1 MIITKL
7 NFDISSLHVQ
17 DLLPQRAPF
26 IFVDSVLALDPDQ
39 KKCVTQFL
47 IKEDTLLMDQ
57 GHLSEG
63 GLVEVVAQT
72 CALYLGIFNKYILHK
87 EIQVGFIGAIK
98 KFIIFELPKQGDL
111 LSTEIL
117 ITTEFGEMKIAY
129 GTIKCAG
136 RDVAHGEFKIAIRN
150 E

>member
-1 MIITKL
+1 MTKL

-63 GLVEVVAQT
+63 GLEKLSPKLVLFTWESSINIYFIKRFRLDLSVLSKNSLFLSYQNRV
-72 CALYLGIFNKYILHK
+72 IF
-87 EIQVGFIGAIK
+87 
-98 KFIIFELPKQGDL
+98 
-111 LSTEIL
+111 
-117 ITTEFGEMKIAY
+117 
-129 GTIKCAG
+129 
-136 RDVAHGEFKIAIRN
+136 
-150 E
+150 

>member
-1 MIITKL
+1 MTKL
-7 NFDISSLHVQ
+7 NFDITNLNIM
-17 DLLPQRAPF
+17 DFLPQKTPF
-26 IFVDSVLALDPDQ
+26 VFVDHVIELEPDQ
-39 KKCVTQFL
+39 KRCVTQFL

-98 KFIIFELPKQGDL
+98 KFIIFELPKQGNL
-111 LSTEIL
+111 LTTEVL
-117 ITTEFGEMKIAY
+117 ITTEFGDMKIAY
-129 GTIKCAG
+129 GTLKCAG
-136 RDVAHGEFKIAIRN
+136 CDVAHGEFTIAIRN
-150 E
+150 